1 MSFTT
6 EIKNEICSND
16 YSKLENIA
24 LLSGYVRNNAVLED
38 GKIVI
43 LSENLKVVRKI
54 FTLFKELFNVTL
66 SYSQIKGNNFSKKSY
81 YNVFVDEKVDSI
93 LKSLMYF
100 DENGNVLYIPKDYF
114 LDSDDLKRAYL
125 RGAFLAKGSINDPK
139 KSRYHLEFLV
149 DNSYEAD
156 FLMDILNY
164 FNLHAKVISRDR
176 GYMTYVKEAE
186 KIGDFLRIVSAYNA
200 ILYYEDIRIYRD
212 HKNMTNRLNNM
223 EQANVDKTI
232 NASEKQL
239 EDIALIKE
247 RIGFDALDDR
257 IRVVAIYRE
266 KYPEVSLS
274 ELSGI
279 ISVEL
284 DKKITKSGLSHRFR
298 KIREIAERL
307 RKND

>member
-24 LLSGYVRNNAVLED
+24 LLSGYIRNNAVLED